1 MISLVIR
8 SKQPEGEAM
17 LYTRMKI
24 DGKSKWIN
32 LQLPVD
38 IKKWRDVSTSLKKQ
52 TNYLDRL
59 GYSKKIADIE
69 FATKE
74 LRQRNCLTEEAIND
88 AVQNTVLVETR
99 ERIKQQDELER
110 YISKRQNKSVK
121 TWIKGYIAKIESGEA
136 RTYQGERYAYNS
148 IKIWKQFL
156 RIFLDFC
163 QTTNDFCWDE
173 INQSLINKYMSFLEE
188 EGYAKSTAD
197 R

>member
-38 IKKWRDVSTSLKKQ
+38 IKKWREVSTSLKKQ

-74 LRQRNCLTEEAIND
+74 LRQRN
-88 AVQNTVLVETR
+88 
-99 ERIKQQDELER
+99 
-110 YISKRQNKSVK
+110 
-121 TWIKGYIAKIESGEA
+121 
-136 RTYQGERYAYNS
+136 
-148 IKIWKQFL
+148 
-156 RIFLDFC
+156 
-163 QTTNDFCWDE
+163 
-173 INQSLINKYMSFLEE
+173 
-188 EGYAKSTAD
+188 
-197 R
+197 